1 MQKRVRQGE
10 LKVKVI
16 RVETDLL
23 SARLSFQHFFNVS
36 AEILRS
42 EKELS
47 IRVFFTSYPKSSC
60 KKFPLRKFWSLGL
73 VTEQINKGRGA
84 NREERRENHENAR
97 NIFGSAGARKS
108 SREF

>member
-23 SARLSFQHFFNVS
+23 SARLSFQHLFNVS
-36 AEILRS
+36 AVILRS

-47 IRVFFTSYPKSSC
+47 IRVFFTS
-60 KKFPLRKFWSLGL
+60 
-73 VTEQINKGRGA
+73 
-84 NREERRENHENAR
+84 
-97 NIFGSAGARKS
+97 
-108 SREF
+108 